1 MTLLFA
7 TMPPLENRRLG
18 PDVNEMPD
26 SYSSREAKS
35 VNPRTPPSNAFPYI
49 GNVLATALK
58 ERRLSSDGLLAK
70 NRLQDSIHRCG
81 AHGEE
86 KAAHL
91 HVQLQVLVPLHCI
104 DERWNRLL
112 QPLSANPIRG
122 FPKDG

>member
-70 NRLQDSIHRCG
+70 NS
-81 AHGEE
+81 
-86 KAAHL
+86 
-91 HVQLQVLVPLHCI
+91 
-104 DERWNRLL
+104 NRTMSDKSHFTNVIGVYENHSC
-112 QPLSANPIRG
+112 P
-122 FPKDG
+122 